1 LNRLRVSKGENVE
14 DKGFLAVHVCSL
26 RKKRDVMTAKE
37 YLLRLHKADVI
48 INQRIQE
55 KADLRAR
62 LSSIGSF
69 DYSKERV
76 QTSLPGSAGYE
87 KQIEKIIDLENEIDQ
102 LIDEYVDLKHKII
115 GEIHELQNSKHIEI
129 LYKRYVENKKL
140 EQIAIEMG
148 YTFQYVVLLHGYA
161 LKEFSEKHSIYFQC

>member
-1 LNRLRVSKGENVE
+1 
-14 DKGFLAVHVCSL
+14 
-26 RKKRDVMTAKE
+26 MTAKE
-37 YLLRLHKADVI
+37 HLRQLHKADVI

-55 KADLRAR
+55 KTDLRAR

-76 QTSLPGSAGYE
+76 QTSLPEGAGYE
-87 KQIEKIIDLENEIDQ
+87 KQIAKIIELEKEIDR
-102 LIDEYVDLKHKII
+102 LIDEYIDLKHKII
-115 GEIHELQNSKHIEI
+115 GQIHELRNERHIEI
-129 LYKRYVENKKL
+129 LYKRYVENKRL
-140 EQIAIEMG
+140 EVVAAEMG

>member
-1 LNRLRVSKGENVE
+1 
-14 DKGFLAVHVCSL
+14 
-26 RKKRDVMTAKE
+26 MTAKE
-37 YLLRLHKADVI
+37 YLRQLHKADVI

-55 KADLRAR
+55 KTYLRAR

-76 QTSLPGSAGYE
+76 QTSLPEGAGYE
-87 KQIEKIIDLENEIDQ
+87 KQIAKIIELEKEIDR
-102 LIDEYVDLKHKII
+102 LIDEYIDLKHKII
-115 GEIHELQNSKHIEI
+115 GQIHELRNERHIEI
-129 LYKRYVENKKL
+129 LYKRYVENKRL
-140 EQIAIEMG
+140 EVVAAEMG

>member
-1 LNRLRVSKGENVE
+1 
-14 DKGFLAVHVCSL
+14 
-26 RKKRDVMTAKE
+26 MTAKE
-37 YLLRLHKADVI
+37 YLRQLHKADVI

-55 KADLRAR
+55 KTDLRAR

-76 QTSLPGSAGYE
+76 QTSLPERAGYE
-87 KQIEKIIDLENEIDQ
+87 KQIAKIIELEKEIDR
-102 LIDEYVDLKHKII
+102 LIDEYIDLKHKII
-115 GEIHELQNSKHIEI
+115 GQIHELRNERHIEI
-129 LYKRYVENKKL
+129 LYKRYVENKRL
-140 EQIAIEMG
+140 EVVAAEMG

>member
-1 LNRLRVSKGENVE
+1 
-14 DKGFLAVHVCSL
+14 
-26 RKKRDVMTAKE
+26 MTAKE
-37 YLLRLHKADVI
+37 YLRQLHKADVI

-55 KADLRAR
+55 RTDLRAR

-76 QTSLPGSAGYE
+76 QTSLPEGAGYE
-87 KQIEKIIDLENEIDQ
+87 KQIAKIIELEKEIDR
-102 LIDEYVDLKHKII
+102 LIDEYIDLKHKII
-115 GEIHELQNSKHIEI
+115 GQIHELRNERHIEI
-129 LYKRYVENKKL
+129 LYKRYVENKRL
-140 EQIAIEMG
+140 EVVAAEMG

>member
-1 LNRLRVSKGENVE
+1 
-14 DKGFLAVHVCSL
+14 
-26 RKKRDVMTAKE
+26 MTAKE
-37 YLLRLHKADVI
+37 YLRQLHKADVI

-55 KADLRAR
+55 KTDLRAR

-76 QTSLPGSAGYE
+76 QTSLPEGAGYE
-87 KQIEKIIDLENEIDQ
+87 KQIAKIIELEKEIDR
-102 LIDEYVDLKHKII
+102 LIDEYIDLKHKII
-115 GEIHELQNSKHIEI
+115 GQIHELRNERHIEI
-129 LYKRYVENKKL
+129 LYKRYVENKRL
-140 EQIAIEMG
+140 EVVAAEMG

>member
-1 LNRLRVSKGENVE
+1 
-14 DKGFLAVHVCSL
+14 
-26 RKKRDVMTAKE
+26 MTAKE
-37 YLLRLHKADVI
+37 YLQQLHKADVI

-76 QTSLPGSAGYE
+76 QTSLPEGAGYE
-87 KQIEKIIDLENEIDQ
+87 RQVARIIELENEIDS
-102 LIDEYVDLKHKII
+102 LIDDYVDLKHKII
-115 GEIHELQNSKHIEI
+115 GEIQELHNSKHIEI
-129 LYKRYVENKKL
+129 LYKKYVEGKKL
-140 EQIAIEMG
+140 EVIAVEMK

>member
-1 LNRLRVSKGENVE
+1 
-14 DKGFLAVHVCSL
+14 
-26 RKKRDVMTAKE
+26 MTAKE
-37 YLLRLHKADVI
+37 YLRQFHKADVI

-55 KADLRAR
+55 KTDLRAR

-76 QTSLPGSAGYE
+76 QTSLPEGAGYE
-87 KQIEKIIDLENEIDQ
+87 KQIAKIIELEKEIDR
-102 LIDEYVDLKHKII
+102 LIDEYIDLKHKII
-115 GEIHELQNSKHIEI
+115 GQIHELRNERHIEI
-129 LYKRYVENKKL
+129 LYKRYVENKRL
-140 EQIAIEMG
+140 EVVAAEMG